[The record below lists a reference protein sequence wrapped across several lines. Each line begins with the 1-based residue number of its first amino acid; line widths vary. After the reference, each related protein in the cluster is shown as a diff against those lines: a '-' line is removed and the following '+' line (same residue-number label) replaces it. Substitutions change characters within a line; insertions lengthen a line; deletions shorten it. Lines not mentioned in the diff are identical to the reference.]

1 VKLEILGF
9 SQERLMALGLSLDE
23 ALLLRWFIDF
33 KGTDRMEE
41 HVNPEDGQAYYW
53 VKAGKLVS
61 DLPILTP
68 SEEYA
73 SKKFKKLS
81 SSEVLKRYVT
91 LTKDGRKTC
100 YRINSEKYSELIL
113 SEEEKPIR
121 QNCRMGEEAIRQNC
135 PMPIR
140 QKCPMPLDI
149 ITSPEIYKSSDSSV
163 SDNLMSP
170 ASDGS
175 EVPTKGV
182 TPPDAHQAA
191 EQFKTKFNAIDGVKP
206 CSRLNVYREIAV
218 STILGHFT
226 AEEID
231 TAFRKLGAS
240 SFLTGKTVSTD
251 GRQFNANFDWFTKL
265 DNFTRIYEGAYDNE
279 DETVR
284 RQGKSAAADPVTN
297 SAFEGKK
304 GGLEVW

>member
-1 VKLEILGF
+1 MKLEILGF

-41 HVNPEDGQAYYW
+41 HVNPDDGQAYYW
-53 VKAGKLVS
+53 VKGAKLVQ
-61 DLPILTP
+61 DLPLLTIN
-68 SEEYA
+68 ERYA
-73 SKKFKKLS
+73 AKKFTSLS
-81 SSEVLKRYVT
+81 DSGVLKVYSMASGS
-91 LTKDGRKTC
+91 GRKVC
-100 YRINSEKYSELIL
+100 YRVNSEKYAGLIL
-113 SEEEKPIR
+113 SEEERATAQKSAVGTVATA
-121 QNCRMGEEAIRQNC
+121 QNSAVATA
-135 PMPIR
+135 
-140 QKCPMPLDI
+140 QKSAVPLEI
-149 ITSPEIYKSSDSSV
+149 IKSPEIYKSSDSSV

-226 AEEID
+226 AEEIE

>member
-1 VKLEILGF
+1 MKLEILGF

-41 HVNPEDGQAYYW
+41 HVNPDDGRAYYW
-53 VKAGKLVS
+53 VKGAKLVQ
-61 DLPILTP
+61 DLPMLTE
-68 SEEYA
+68 SERYA
-73 SKKFKKLS
+73 VRKFAKLATVG
-81 SSEVLKRYVT
+81 VLKVYSFVSST
-91 LTKDGRKTC
+91 GRKDC
-100 YRINSEKYSELIL
+100 YRVNGEKFSELII
-113 SEEEKPIR
+113 SEEKKAMT
-121 QNCRMGEEAIRQNC
+121 QNCDMAIPPMTQKSAMAMTQNC
-135 PMPIR
+135 DMPSNTN
-140 QKCPMPLDI
+140 K
-149 ITSPEIYKSSDSSV
+149 SPEIYKSSDSSV

-182 TPPDAHQAA
+182 TPPNAHQAA

-226 AEEID
+226 AEEIE
-231 TAFRKLGAS
+231 TAFGKLGAS

>member
-1 VKLEILGF
+1 MKLEILGF

-41 HVNPEDGQAYYW
+41 HVNPDDGQVYYW
-53 VKAGKLVS
+53 VKGAKLVQ
-61 DLPILTP
+61 DLPVLTAN
-68 SEEYA
+68 EDYA
-73 SKKFKKLS
+73 ARKFSKICSTGLLKKFS
-81 SSEVLKRYVT
+81 F
-91 LTKDGRKTC
+91 LTKDGKKAC
-100 YRINSEKYSELIL
+100 FRINGEKYSELIL
-113 SEEEKPIR
+113 SEEEKATV
-121 QNCRMGEEAIRQNC
+121 QKTTVGMGATV
-135 PMPIR
+135 
-140 QKCPMPLDI
+140 QKTTVPTVQKTTVPSN
-149 ITSPEIYKSSDSSV
+149 TNKSPEIYKSSDSSV
-163 SDNLMSP
+163 RDNLMSP

-226 AEEID
+226 AEEIE